1 MIESAVKLSAALLAL
16 SLAAPVSLGVLPVTP
31 VAAEE
36 VEATS
41 LTLSQATAASELLL
55 KALQE
60 KDGAAMHGKLAE
72 SIRSVV
78 SADVVQKR
86 LDQNRA
92 ITGARVVKVAP
103 GYSDTTVDAV
113 VSTADGEEP
122 LILILDE
129 EGQLM
134 AWKWVGQAIPIETSA
149 LQFTQDLAAGRWVKA
164 RSRLQ
169 IDFQKELAPGD
180 LQRKWTKLANVSG
193 GFVKVKDAL
202 VASQGGEQQLVLV
215 SVEFGKATTNLFVIF
230 DENGWIINADIS
242 RDFV

>member
-1 MIESAVKLSAALLAL
+1 MKLSAALLAL

-41 LTLSQATAASELLL
+41 LTLTQATAASELLL
-55 KALQE
+55 EALQS

-72 SIRSVV
+72 SIRGVV
-78 SADVVQKR
+78 SVDAVQKR
-86 LDQNRA
+86 LDQNTA
-92 ITGARVVKVAP
+92 ITGARVVNVAP

-113 VSTADGEEP
+113 VSTANGEEP

-129 EGQLM
+129 EGKLM
-134 AWKWVGQAIPIETSA
+134 AWKWAGRAIPIETSA
-149 LQFTQDLAAGRWVKA
+149 LEFTQDLAEGRWVKA

-180 LQRKWTKLANVSG
+180 LQRKWTKLAKVSG

-215 SVEFGKATTNLFVIF
+215 SVEFGNATTNLFVIF